1 VGDAGSQLPELP
13 DESVQLT
20 VTSPPYNLGKDY
32 EGVKTIDDRSRN
44 GVS

>member
-1 VGDAGSQLPELP
+1 MPVVSCRNCP

-32 EGVKTIDDRSRN
+32 EGRKTIDDRSRN